1 MNEELDRVKLQ
12 IDPLKAENKK
22 LMQDN
27 NDLHFKIITLSED
40 IESTRNANLLNIKRL
55 EAERNDLR
63 FIVSQKDSTIGSIEA
78 EN

>member
-63 FIVSQKDSTIGSIEA
+63 FIVSQKDSTIGAIEA

>member
-1 MNEELDRVKLQ
+1 MNEELERVKLQ

-27 NDLHFKIITLSED
+27 NDLHFKIITISED
-40 IESTRNANLLNIKRL
+40 TESIRNANLLNIKRL

-63 FIVSQKDSTIGSIEA
+63 FIVSQKDSSIGQIEA

>member
-1 MNEELDRVKLQ
+1 MNEELERVKLQ

-27 NDLHFKIITLSED
+27 NDLHFKIIKISED
-40 IESTRNANLLNIKRL
+40 TESTRNSNILNIKRL
-55 EAERNDLR
+55 ESERSDLR
-63 FIVSQKDSTIGSIEA
+63 FIVSQKDSRIGEIDA